1 MIYYNSADHKE
12 QRVNVKPLSLE
23 EMETIKRHLNAF
35 LPIETKVFDLFQR
48 FIWDYENLSHMRET
62 QPKWID
68 ADVNLPEIG
77 IVVLLSSNFKR
88 YMTGYYDGFNFISMD
103 YRYDEPAICELI
115 THWIPIIHPKK

>member
-1 MIYYNSADHKE
+1 MKLLITK
-12 QRVNVKPLSLE
+12 
-23 EMETIKRHLNAF
+23 LNKYI
-35 LPIETKVFDLFQR
+35 PIEADITRPLLQR
-48 FIWDYENLSHMRET
+48 LIWDWENLSHMRET

-77 IVVLLSSNFKR
+77 TVVLLSSNFKR

-115 THWIPIIHPKK
+115 THWIPINNPIK